1 MMATKNIRGLLVTN
15 AFLKNGKF
23 VEHYE
28 WLREAAR
35 QQEIR
40 LDLCDNAM
48 LHAIYGME
56 SDEAKLAS
64 YSFIIFWDKDIRL
77 AKWMERYCQK
87 RGIPI
92 FNTPEAVAACD
103 DKSETFRLLTE
114 ASEEAFSLIPSVVAP
129 LTFATV
135 GYTDVDFLSSIEK
148 QIGYPMVIKECFG
161 SFGWQVYLAKD
172 REEALS

>member
-64 YSFIIFWDKDIRL
+64 YSFIIFGTKTYVWQNGWSVIVQNGGSQSLTRLRRLRLVTIRVKL
-77 AKWMERYCQK
+77 
-87 RGIPI
+87 
-92 FNTPEAVAACD
+92 
-103 DKSETFRLLTE
+103 
-114 ASEEAFSLIPSVVAP
+114 
-129 LTFATV
+129 
-135 GYTDVDFLSSIEK
+135 
-148 QIGYPMVIKECFG
+148 FG
-161 SFGWQVYLAKD
+161 C
-172 REEALS
+172 

>member
-1 MMATKNIRGLLVTN
+1 MIATKNIRGLLVTN

-23 VEHYE
+23 VEQYE

-64 YSFIIFWDKDIRL
+64 
-77 AKWMERYCQK
+77 
-87 RGIPI
+87 
-92 FNTPEAVAACD
+92 
-103 DKSETFRLLTE
+103 
-114 ASEEAFSLIPSVVAP
+114 
-129 LTFATV
+129 
-135 GYTDVDFLSSIEK
+135 
-148 QIGYPMVIKECFG
+148 
-161 SFGWQVYLAKD
+161 
-172 REEALS
+172 

>member
-64 YSFIIFWDKDIRL
+64 YSFIIFGTKTYVWQNGWSIIVKNGGSQSLTRLRQLRLVTIRVKL
-77 AKWMERYCQK
+77 
-87 RGIPI
+87 
-92 FNTPEAVAACD
+92 
-103 DKSETFRLLTE
+103 
-114 ASEEAFSLIPSVVAP
+114 
-129 LTFATV
+129 
-135 GYTDVDFLSSIEK
+135 
-148 QIGYPMVIKECFG
+148 FG
-161 SFGWQVYLAKD
+161 C
-172 REEALS
+172 